1 MRTFRKMTEQDV
13 EIIAKL
19 EQDTFADA
27 WTVKGIYE
35 TFCERQAFV
44 TVAEEDGQVVGYCI
58 MYCVMDEGEIARIAI
73 DKKMRRQGL
82 GNGLLDYTFACCREK
97 KITRFLLD
105 VRESNEGARYFYKN
119 HGFKEDGIRKNFYEQ
134 PRENAILMSKVLV

>member
-35 TFCERQAFV
+35 NEV
-44 TVAEEDGQVVGYCI
+44 Y
-58 MYCVMDEGEIARIAI
+58 
-73 DKKMRRQGL
+73 
-82 GNGLLDYTFACCREK
+82 NG
-97 KITRFLLD
+97 
-105 VRESNEGARYFYKN
+105 V
-119 HGFKEDGIRKNFYEQ
+119 
-134 PRENAILMSKVLV
+134 